1 MKSLKNLLMIAV
13 LILLALVMI
22 FAGIDYR
29 LYLTYVVFAIGLVA
43 LFGFTIYGTVTA
55 QKKNVAT
62 MLGAA
67 VLAGMIIIF
76 YFISPTN
83 DVAVEMFEKTKTGMG
98 WSAIIGAGL
107 YSIYALIGLFV
118 ALMAF
123 FGVRNLIK

>member
-1 MKSLKNLLMIAV
+1 MKSLKNLIMIAV

-29 LYLTYVVFAIGLVA
+29 LYLTYVVFAVSVVA
-43 LFGFTIYGTVTA
+43 LVGFTIYGSFTA

-62 MLGAA
+62 MIGAA
-67 VLAGMIIIF
+67 ALVGMILLF

-83 DVAVEMFEKTKTGMG
+83 DVAVELFEKTETGLG

-107 YSIYALIGLFV
+107 YSIYTLIGLFI